1 MKSINENFLAPRNF
15 PWHSRA
21 RLPQKL
27 VRTMPRDID
36 DLHAITHCQDELH
49 SPFGDFRGPFG
60 FGRYENGQS
69 RGNYCDPDLVNISC
83 RTSGALAAA
92 RRSDDPGAIELNAQI
107 PLPPSID
114 SVLCSSDVTHAQTP
128 SARWAEL
135 LSQDSDNGR
144 LLTQLPFHW
153 GGRNDN
159 TRVCSSDDQMKP
171 SASETAYTKQIG
183 SDNEWHKLMERRS
196 RANAQ
201 LDLATS
207 CMRKWRIS
215 MKVGGVSSR
224 TTLFPSSSAY
234 DARSSE
240 PGKARKIMRP
250 MLCLARLPQNTQSGE
265 TVSIE
270 MASEMDSAGLAQ
282 QLGSYDCRFVD
293 NLINPKKDGFSRAK
307 RIELGRTRIVWSNL
321 IQGDASQNNRSRV
334 TYNSL
339 ITGKKLDATQFKRP
353 LDVKVGVR
361 LNGRIV
367 MEEAL
372 LEDPIVAISNPRKR
386 KHSTRQTESEGHV
399 TISSVGCPDSRTTE
413 EIDAA
418 INNTPDR
425 RSESRRIVGKCKR
438 SVVYVEEEG
447 NTSSKSNLERNEII
461 AYLLKFSQKKPA
473 QKKVKRSASGG
484 SVLTETAHNMVLGG
498 DQAVMKYIPPRI
510 ACVPTEDGLIRTLCL
525 EAGNMVGK
533 SVNKVLGKIANEES
547 KQICTICW
555 SDEGSGNEG
564 VNTCVKC
571 GLLAHSN
578 CCFDKGIFVT
588 ESNGNSPSTSRSF
601 PTRDTI
607 PDAKHSIANTHLDT
621 ARDDN
626 ECDLQW
632 NCAVCCH
639 NTETKPRRNAR
650 MPSRYVDG
658 ETYTSPN
665 HGNGN
670 CASNNMPGPQCSL
683 CPHRGGAMSRPLPQN
698 GSVQYQ
704 TRWVHEVC
712 RIWTGVNNS
721 HELDTKRS
729 SASNGFHLSST
740 CALCGTGGGIDKRS
754 TSCNVGLTRCA
765 ARGCLVSFH
774 PMCALLAS
782 KSKEGME
789 DISAHA
795 KTVRTRM
802 TRQTTGLSVGSS
814 KRNENV
820 NIEADKILCNE
831 YTLQLVHLTSARA
844 AGEGE
849 TKSVIPIA
857 FCGIHN
863 PRRDDSLYGC
873 PPGGTAI

>member
-1 MKSINENFLAPRNF
+1 MLPITKSINENFLAPRNF
-15 PWHSRA
+15 PWHSKA

-36 DLHAITHCQDELH
+36 DLHAITHCQEELH

-60 FGRYENGQS
+60 FGRYENSQS

-114 SVLCSSDVTHAQTP
+114 SVLCSSDVAHAQNP

-135 LSQDSDNGR
+135 LSQGTDNGR
-144 LLTQLPFHW
+144 MLTQLPFHW
-153 GGRNDN
+153 GGRNDD
-159 TRVCSSDDQMKP
+159 TRVCSSDDQMTP
-171 SASETAYTKQIG
+171 SASEAAYTKQIG
-183 SDNEWHKLMERRS
+183 SDNEWHKLTESRS

-224 TTLFPSSSAY
+224 TTLFPSSSVY

-250 MLCLARLPQNTQSGE
+250 MLCLARLPQSTQSGE
-265 TVSIE
+265 TVSTE

-282 QLGSYDCRFVD
+282 RLGSYDCRYVD

-321 IQGDASQNNRSRV
+321 IQGDASQNNRNRV

-361 LNGRIV
+361 LNGRII

-372 LEDPIVAISNPRKR
+372 QEDPTVTISNPRKR

-399 TISSVGCPDSRTTE
+399 TIASVECPDFRTIE

-418 INNTPDR
+418 INNTPGR
-425 RSESRRIVGKCKR
+425 RSESRRIGSKCKK
-438 SVVYVEEEG
+438 SVVYVEVEG
-447 NTSSKSNLERNEII
+447 NTRSQSNLERNEII
-461 AYLLKFSQKKPA
+461 AGLLKFSQKKSA

-484 SVLTETAHNMVLGG
+484 SILTETAHNMVLGG

-510 ACVPTEDGLIRTLCL
+510 ACIPTEDGLVRTLCL

-533 SVNKVLGKIANEES
+533 SVNKVLGNIANDES
-547 KQICTICW
+547 KRMCTICW
-555 SDEGSGNEG
+555 SDEDSENEG
-564 VNTCVKC
+564 VRECAKC
-571 GLLAHSN
+571 GLLAHST
-578 CCFDKGIFVT
+578 CCYEKGDFVT
-588 ESNGNSPSTSRSF
+588 ESNGNSPSISRSLSAQE
-601 PTRDTI
+601 TI
-607 PDAKHSIANTHLDT
+607 PDAKNTHLDT
-621 ARDDN
+621 GRDDN

-639 NTETKPRRNAR
+639 NTEMKPRRNAR
-650 MPSRYVDG
+650 MPSRFVDG
-658 ETYTSPN
+658 ETYSSPN
-665 HGNGN
+665 HGYGN

-683 CPHRGGAMSRPLPQN
+683 CPHRGGAMSRLLPQN
-698 GSVQYQ
+698 GAVQCQ

-721 HELDTKRS
+721 HEFDSKS
-729 SASNGFHLSST
+729 SSVSHGFHSSST
-740 CALCGTGGGIDKRS
+740 CALCGIGGGIDKRS

-774 PMCALLAS
+774 PMCALLAT
-782 KSKEGME
+782 KSKERME

-802 TRQTTGLSVGSS
+802 TRQTTGQCVGST
-814 KRNENV
+814 KRDENE
-820 NIEADKILCNE
+820 NIEADKNLCNE

-844 AGEGE
+844 AGERE

-863 PRRDDSLYGC
+863 PRRDDFLYGC
-873 PPGGTAI
+873 PPGGTVI